1 MVGSLAHQSIVGFD
15 SLSTDYTLNITPT
28 DGKYATEAK
37 RTSKM
42 STTDYCT
49 TSDVWG
55 VTTKESTK
63 EHWDAFWRSREGGV
77 SIKVKQKN
85 PDKPLDPYQ
94 KTLEAIR
101 TGKMAAPAKSTR
113 SESTSGKGVNST
125 KYQIWPKDV
134 FGNKVDISSEV
145 AHLLPAGKTAH
156 AEWCGVAAA
165 VLGLPKSSSVE
176 EQLMATRGVKKEEVE
191 EKEEDS
197 TMPVATRT
205 RSGNRGAVSQNG
217 KKNAAQDSSDTANA
231 RSPPPRKK
239 GMKRKRSKISFA
251 EDATPDKSQDT
262 ARSSVARKQLMD
274 HTGVVHFVSNK
285 IRLQQQGYLL
295 DGDAPT
301 LLIVP
306 CMTVERANIW
316 KGEKYKA
323 VVLAGLPCYSNVPE
337 AYDDAYAG
345 LSHGEIA
352 AGVAEKGRLDG
363 HLAKQCF
370 KKLGLNKNE
379 QEDLLTKARQGLE
392 GAVLGLTEFV
402 KGASGN
408 NQMPEELSKRFT
420 DVLKGGVLTP
430 KRLATSRGKPVR
442 VVEFGDL
449 QDRDVHPAP
458 DPLLLLAK
466 AATVWG
472 KMVGVTLLAG
482 GKPEEDE
489 EDSDS
494 LDEVAEEDFLE
505 RFRSSSS
512 EIPKVISVVTP
523 GLPSRIG
530 Y

>member
-1 MVGSLAHQSIVGFD
+1 MI
-15 SLSTDYTLNITPT
+15 
-28 DGKYATEAK
+28 
-37 RTSKM
+37 
-42 STTDYCT
+42 TTDYCT

-55 VTTKESTK
+55 VTKMESTE

-94 KTLEAIR
+94 KTLEAIH
-101 TGKMAAPAKSTR
+101 TAKMAAPAKSLR

-134 FGNKVDISSEV
+134 FGNKVDISSEI

-205 RSGNRGAVSQNG
+205 RSGSRGAASQNG
-217 KKNAAQDSSDTANA
+217 ANIKKNAAQDSSDTANA
-231 RSPPPRKK
+231 RTPPPRRR
-239 GMKRKRSKISFA
+239 GMKRKGSNVSFA

-274 HTGVVHFVSNK
+274 YTGVVHFVSNK

-295 DGDAPT
+295 DGNAPT

-306 CMTVERANIW
+306 CMTVERANKW

-323 VVLAGLPCYSNVPE
+323 VVLAGLPCLDSNAPK
-337 AYDDAYAG
+337 AYEDAYAG
-345 LSHGEIA
+345 LSLGEIA
-352 AGVAEKGRLDG
+352 AGVAEKGRLDS

-370 KKLGLNKNE
+370 KNLGLSKNE
-379 QEDLLTKARQGLE
+379 QESLLTMARQGLE

-420 DVLKGGVLTP
+420 DVLKDGVLTP
-430 KRLATSRGKPVR
+430 KRLATSREKPVR

-449 QDRDVHPAP
+449 HDRDVHPAP

-472 KMVGVTLLAG
+472 KMVGVTLLVG

-512 EIPKVISVVTP
+512 EIPKVISLVTP
-523 GLPSRIG
+523 GVPSRIG
-530 Y
+530 YK